1 MKRVKKLGNSMK
13 NVIII
18 NALIPFLFI
27 YGKERGKNDIVI
39 RRYDGWKS

>member
-1 MKRVKKLGNSMK
+1 MK

-27 YGKERGKNDIVI
+27 YGKERGRTIL
-39 RRYDGWKS
+39 